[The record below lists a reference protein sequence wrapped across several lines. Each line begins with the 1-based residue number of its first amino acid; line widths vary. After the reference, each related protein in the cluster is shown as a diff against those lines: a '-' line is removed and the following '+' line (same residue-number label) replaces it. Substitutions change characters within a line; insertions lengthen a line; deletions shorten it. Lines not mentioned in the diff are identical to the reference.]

1 MKQIDDYDL
10 FDQDFDRFVQ
20 LGLEAFASEV
30 KEIERGGENRCG
42 REQTLERTD

>member
-30 KEIERGGENRCG
+30 KEIERGGENRGG
-42 REQTLERTD
+42 REQAVERTD